1 MATTVAS
8 RELFIDGEWKA
19 PILNKRI
26 PIINPS
32 TENIIGTLF
41 NPSHLVL
48 QVFYV
53 SGSFIK
59 YDMVII
65 FITTYK
71 LWHYVNA

>member
-1 MATTVAS
+1 MRDREEKMAITVAS

-32 TENIIGTLF
+32 NENIIGTYL
-41 NPSHLVL
+41 N
-48 QVFYV
+48 V